1 MRKLRWPIWVISIMK
16 EDIYEMKNAVK
27 TIIVVL
33 NLIFVVS
40 NRNNM
45 ILTKSLIAK
54 TEKQTYYGGR

>member
-1 MRKLRWPIWVISIMK
+1 MK

-27 TIIVVL
+27 TIIFVL

-54 TEKQTYYGGR
+54 TVKQTYYGGR